1 MYKHNFFENLFFEET
16 IFLQQADININVNV
30 SSSSNINENNDDSN
44 IGANHADDINNDDI
58 NFNNDIDTDIDNDN
72 DNDYVKKLRENEK
85 LFCLNQRGDIF
96 QRFAAKGVKKTRN
109 WFSATKSKYS
119 NFLKFLLKRLEL
131 IRIICGHGLVG
142 HRSLLHSWISALPSS
157 ADVHQSPGPGG
168 GAVQVGHVPE
178 V

>member
-30 SSSSNINENNDDSN
+30 NSSNINENNDDNYSK

-58 NFNNDIDTDIDNDN
+58 NVNNDIDN

-131 IRIICGHGLVG
+131 IGIICGHGLVG